1 MTNGAATRAQGLSGL
16 TSHAI
21 PPATMTT
28 ARLPVEKLCSLTIP
42 DTCLRALGTTLEM
55 TSARIPTGQYRRTQW
70 IT

>member
-1 MTNGAATRAQGLSGL
+1 MTNGAATHAQGLSGL

-28 ARLPVEKLCSLTIP
+28 ARLRVEKLCSLTIP
-42 DTCLRALGTTLEM
+42 DTCLRALGTALEM